1 MNNAYLHADPRT
13 NRRRADRR
21 NPFTLSSLLAGN
33 RYCRRHGARRD
44 SDRHSYYIDWYGPE
58 LMLLVIGILLFCFAD
73 AVFTLTLLSRG
84 AIEVNPF
91 MAWLIETDI
100 QLFAI
105 IKMALTGVCLIFL
118 VMHINF
124 RIYRLLKVN
133 HVLYAC
139 LPLYALLIA
148 YEMVLLTK
156 FATSS
161 ISF

>member
-1 MNNAYLHADPRT
+1 MFNEQTVTTMQQGVLVDRLARVVAEYCDTHKCSMTNFYRGDVNAD
-13 NRRRADRR
+13 
-21 NPFTLSSLLAGN
+21 GEVE
-33 RYCRRHGARRD
+33 
-44 SDRHSYYIDWYGPE
+44 I
-58 LMLLVIGILLFCFAD
+58 AD